1 MPTAA
6 AVPVD
11 IPIDR
16 GSGTPL
22 YLQLAASIERAIAE
36 GTLSPGDRLENEVD
50 LSRRLGLSRPTVR
63 QGIQEVVDKGML
75 VRRRGVGTQ
84 VVQSKV
90 KRPVALTSLF
100 DDLERAG
107 QHPTTDLVEYRIGRP
122 DAEAAERLNVSM
134 DTQILEITR
143 VRRAGGEPLALL
155 HNVLPARIAPTPE
168 ELLTMGLYESLR
180 KRNVRVAVASER
192 IGAIAA
198 DRAVADLLDEE
209 VGAPMLTMERTSH
222 SNNGDA
228 IEYGNHVYR
237 ASRYSFEVTL
247 VE

>member
-1 MPTAA
+1 MSDSPTVTLDAA
-6 AVPVD
+6 
-11 IPIDR
+11 IDR
-16 GSGTPL
+16 DSGTPL
-22 YLQLAASIERAIAE
+22 YLQLATAIEDAIAA
-36 GTLSPGDRLENEVD
+36 GTLTPGDRLENEVA

-84 VVQSKV
+84 VVQSRV
-90 KRPVALTSLF
+90 QRPLALTSLF

-107 QHPTTDLVEYRIGRP
+107 QRPTTDLIEYRIGRP
-122 DAEAAERLNVSM
+122 GAEDAERLKIGA
-134 DTQILEITR
+134 DTQVLEITR

-155 HNVLPARIAPTPE
+155 RNVLPAKIAPTPD
-168 ELLTMGLYESLR
+168 ELVTMGLYEALR
-180 KRNVRVAVASER
+180 HRNVHVAVAQER

-198 DRAVADLLDEE
+198 DREIADLLDEE
-209 VGAPMLTMERTSH
+209 LGAPMLTMQRLSH
-222 SNNGDA
+222 SNAGDA

-237 ASRYSFEVTL
+237 SSRYSFEMTL